1 MDKLAAEKT
10 KKVLVWVISSGAATV
25 FLMGLATVIASYRD
39 GEVDLQYV
47 GLTTVIL
54 ALNGLVNV
62 VSYYLRQSGTGEE

>member
-1 MDKLAAEKT
+1 MDRLAVEKT

>member
-1 MDKLAAEKT
+1 MDKFAVEKT
-10 KKVLVWVISSGAATV
+10 KKVFVWVIGSGAATV

>member
-1 MDKLAAEKT
+1 MDKFAAEKT